1 MALALPFIS
10 SAVIRM
16 VSERVLSNVVEQLPR
31 MMGEAQNKKAPSGA
45 DGGNPNRLDAVETE
59 NRKILAKLERL
70 ERRTAE
76 LEQKPQVSRTFVCV
90 VAAGASALSAIFVLV
105 FTRVF

>member
-1 MALALPFIS
+1 VALPFIS

-31 MMGEAQNKKAPSGA
+31 IMGEAQNKKSPSVG
-45 DGGNPNRLDAVETE
+45 DRVSTDRLDVVETE
-59 NRKILAKLERL
+59 NRKILAKLDRL
-70 ERRTAE
+70 EQRTSE

-90 VAAGASALSAIFVLV
+90 IAAFISAFSAIIVLA
-105 FTRVF
+105 FIRFF